1 MKTNSLKGKNSHSKG
16 NVFFAKLGA
25 KTLNKIAKQSG
36 YLKKKGSKIDARSLI
51 IGFMM
56 MISKKMNTYEA
67 WASETSVLTGETL
80 TRQAVEGRMTP
91 ATSEMLRIV
100 LEEKLKES
108 INQKK
113 PKENKEVFSKFR
125 RIMIEDS
132 TTLRLPDELSKVFS
146 GNVSRGKK
154 KSQAKIHAL
163 HNFTENNFSFLDIH
177 SFTNNDQSLAYKVLD
192 HLREG
197 DLLLR
202 DMGFLVQPALKKIIS
217 AGVYVISRK
226 NAQTKIYDTETGQE
240 IDLAKELR
248 KTHFLDKIVV
258 VGKKEQIKMRI
269 VALPVSKQQANERKR
284 KAKNDRDKRLN
295 HNKEYYE
302 LLGYVIYITNIPQSM
317 CVADEI
323 CKLYGLR
330 WRIEIIFKSWK
341 SCFSLEKLI
350 PLKCRKPQRIYSMIY
365 LFLLFILLF
374 HVVWLNSYNSK
385 LKMKHKSYLKLSLLK
400 MAKFFIQHF
409 CLIIELGNDKKMTQQ
424 IILQCCYDSRNDRLN
439 TMEKY
444 EKIAA

>member
-16 NVFFAKLGA
+16 NVFFEKLTT
-25 KTLNKIAKQSG
+25 KTINKIAKLSG
-36 YLKKKGSKIDARSLI
+36 YFKKKGGKIDARSLI

-67 WASETSVLTGETL
+67 WASEVSVLTGESL
-80 TRQAVEGRMTP
+80 TRQAIEERMNP
-91 ATSEMLRIV
+91 ATSHMLKMV
-100 LEEKLKES
+100 LEEKLSGS
-108 INQKK
+108 IKQIK
-113 PKENKEVFSKFR
+113 PKENRKVLSKFR
-125 RIMIEDS
+125 SIKIEDS
-132 TTLRLPDELSKVFS
+132 TTLHLPDEMSKKFP

-163 HNFTENNFSFLDIH
+163 HNFTENSFLFLDVQ

-192 HLREG
+192 YLQEG

-202 DMGFLVQPALKKIIS
+202 DMGFLVQRALKKILS
-217 AGVYVISRK
+217 KGVHVISRK
-226 NAQTKIYDTETGQE
+226 NAQTKVYDTETGQE
-240 IDLAKELR
+240 INLAKELR
-248 KTHFLDKIVV
+248 KTHFFDKTVL
-258 VGKKEQIKMRI
+258 VGKKEKIEMRLVI
-269 VALPVSKQQANERKR
+269 LPLSTKQANERKR
-284 KAKNDRDKRLN
+284 KARNDRDKRLN

-302 LLGYVIYITNIPQSM
+302 LLGYAIFITNIPQSM
-317 CVADEI
+317 CSADEI
-323 CKLYGLR
+323 HKLYGLR

-350 PLKCRKPQRIYSMIY
+350 PLKCSNSERIYSMTY

-385 LKMKHKSYLKLSLLK
+385 LKKNKAHSKLSLLK

-409 CLIIELGNDKKMTQQ
+409 CLLIELGNDKKITQQ
-424 IILQCCYDSRNDRLN
+424 IILQCCYDSRKDRLN

-444 EKIAA
+444 EKFAT